1 MVNHSKTRRSKLKK
15 KNYVKNLK
23 VIGINCNGL
32 SGKRDS
38 LIASI
43 SILNPS
49 VFLVQETKFMKKE
62 LFKLNNF
69 EIFEAIR
76 PSGGGSLLTGVHS
89 NLNPILVCDGSDEDI
104 EILVVEGEIEGR
116 KIRFINGYG
125 QQESADIDKRIKFFG
140 RLEEEIIKAKL
151 SGAMVCIEL
160 DANAK
165 LGHDVIEN
173 DPHDKSANG
182 ALFQGVI
189 ERNNLIVGNATQLC
203 SGLITRTRTTVVG
216 IEKSVIDYLVVCEE
230 LFAHMIEMTV
240 DENNKYPIENHR
252 KTGNKIKVT
261 KTDHNMIS
269 GTFELKTRE
278 VKEPRREIF
287 KYNDEEGLKKF
298 REMTSQDVLT
308 NCFDD
313 KDVTKAAN
321 QWLKKLKNI
330 LCRSFKKVRIGNKNQ
345 NKNEAV
351 DLHKDKLK
359 LQNELVDTEN
369 DTKNVDSMK
378 KKHMLMDKIEKIDEQ
393 LANRNADK
401 QANIIIEHLNEI
413 TGDDGEFSTI
423 KMWNLKKKLYRQ
435 NVDVPMAMQ
444 DEAGNLITS
453 KQSLL
458 KLYQNTYKTR
468 LAHKPIQD
476 DLKDLQILKEYLFKS
491 RISYSAE
498 NIAAD
503 WSESEIKKVCSKLKN
518 GKARDR
524 DDLIFELFNPKVC
537 GDDMSRS
544 LQKMFNGIKN
554 NLEVPDFMKKV
565 AITSLYKN
573 KGSKSD
579 FSNQR
584 GIFNVSK
591 VRSILDKIL
600 YQDVYET
607 IDQEL
612 SYSNIG
618 ARKGR
623 NIRDHLFV
631 VYAIINDVINGTSPP
646 IDIQSIDIN
655 KCFDEMWYAETHND
669 LFDVKVQDNKFALI
683 AKLDE
688 EAEVVVKTAA
698 GTTTEFKLEELIM
711 QGSVFGPIKSTIQ
724 IDTLGRDCL
733 KYNQGLFKYKNVL
746 SIPPLALIDDCLG
759 FSTCSADAIQLN
771 SILNNK
777 IASKKLRLSSNKCN
791 HLHISKKKSKCY
803 NNLKAGGQNMK
814 KATECSYLGD
824 ILSVTGSVEATI
836 EKRRQKGIGISSQI
850 SGMINGLSLGH
861 YYFKIAFLFRETMLL
876 NGMLTNLEV
885 WHPVSSS
892 HLEVLDRIDANFL
905 RKILKSHS
913 KTPKEAI
920 YLETGLLPIKYV
932 AIQRRLMYLHHI
944 LKRPQYELIR
954 KVYET
959 QKTLP
964 TKNDWYQQI
973 SEDRNK
979 LGLSISDEEISTMS
993 KDGFKTLVVKAV
1005 RNFALTCL
1013 NQNATRNENSKCRNL
1028 TKTELV
1034 KENYLVDRRFSR
1046 SDCEL
1051 LFALRTRMVAG
1062 VKTNFSSQYATNL
1075 TCDLCSAHPD
1085 SQENLLSCATLRKN
1099 INIPDN
1105 IEYKDLFRSVEKQ
1118 LAIVKVYKQ
1127 LLREREILQSD
1138 RCQMK
1143 NSHKVVSPGAPTKH
1157 GCVAVKM
1164 SG

>member
-1 MVNHSKTRRSKLKK
+1 M
-15 KNYVKNLK
+15 
-23 VIGINCNGL
+23 

-38 LIASI
+38 LVASI
-43 SILNPS
+43 SVLNPS
-49 VFLVQETKFMKKE
+49 VFLVQETKFMKKG

-76 PSGGGSLLTGVHS
+76 PTGGGSLLTGVHS
-89 NLNPILVCDGSDEDI
+89 SLNPIMVSDGSDEDI

-125 QQESADIDKRIKFFG
+125 QQESANIDKRIQFFA

-151 SGAMVCIEL
+151 NGAMVCIEL

-165 LGHDVIEN
+165 LGHDIIEN
-173 DPHDKSANG
+173 DPHEKSANG
-182 ALFQGVI
+182 ALLQGVI
-189 ERNNLIVGNATQLC
+189 ERNNLVVGNATQLC
-203 SGLITRTRTTVVG
+203 SGLITRKRTTVSG
-216 IEKSVIDYLVVCEE
+216 IEKSVIDYLITCEE

-261 KTDHNMIS
+261 KTDHNMIA
-269 GTFELKTRE
+269 GTFELKTRD
-278 VKEPRREIF
+278 VKVSRREIF

-298 REMTSQDVLT
+298 REMTSQEVLT
-308 NCFDD
+308 NCFEE
-313 KDVTKAAN
+313 KDISKAAN
-321 QWLKKLKNI
+321 KWLKELKNI
-330 LCRSFKKVRIGNKNQ
+330 LQRSFKKVRIGNKNH
-345 NKNEAV
+345 NTNEAI
-351 DLHKDKLK
+351 DLHKEKLK
-359 LQNELVDTEN
+359 LQNELAATET
-369 DTKNVDSMK
+369 DTKNTIKIK
-378 KKHMLMDKIEKIDEQ
+378 KKHMLMDKIDKIDEQ
-393 LANRNADK
+393 LANKDAEK
-401 QANIIIEHLNEI
+401 QANMIIEHLNEI
-413 TGDDGEFSTI
+413 TGDEGEFSTI
-423 KMWNLKKKLYRQ
+423 RMWNLKKKLYRQ
-435 NVDVPMAMQ
+435 NLDVPTAME
-444 DEAGNLITS
+444 DEAGNLITN

-458 KLYQNTYKTR
+458 KLYQRTYQTR
-468 LAHKPIQD
+468 LAHKPIQE
-476 DLKDLQILKEYLFKS
+476 DLKGLQILKEYLFKS

-498 NIAAD
+498 NIASD
-503 WSESEIKKVCSKLKN
+503 WSDSDIKKVCSKLKP

-524 DDLIFELFNPKVC
+524 DDLIFELFNPKLC
-537 GDDMSRS
+537 GDDMTRS

-554 NLEVPDFMKKV
+554 TLKIPHFMKKV

-579 FSNQR
+579 FANQR

-600 YQDVYET
+600 YHDVYDI

-669 LFDVKVQDNKFALI
+669 LFDVKVQDEKFALI

-688 EAEVVVKTAA
+688 EAEVVIKTAA
-698 GTTTEFKLEELIM
+698 GTTNEFKLEELIM

-724 IDTLGRDCL
+724 IDTLGRDCM
-733 KYNQGLFKYKNVL
+733 KNNQGLFKYKNVL

-759 FSTCSADAIQLN
+759 FSTCSADAIEVN
-771 SILNNK
+771 SILNSK
-777 IASKKLRLSSNKCN
+777 IASKKLRLSSSKCN

-803 NNLKAGGQNMK
+803 NNLKAGSQNMK

-824 ILSVTGSVEATI
+824 ILSVSGSVEATI
-836 EKRRQKGIGISSQI
+836 EKRRQKGIGICSQI

-885 WHPVSSS
+885 WHPVSSGQ
-892 HLEVLDRIDANFL
+892 LEILEKIDANFL
-905 RKILKSHS
+905 RKTLKSHS
-913 KTPKEAI
+913 KTPKEAL
-920 YLETGLLPIKYV
+920 YLETGLLPIRYL
-932 AIQRRLMYLHHI
+932 AMQRRLMYLHNI
-944 LKRPQYELIR
+944 LKKPKTELIR

-959 QKTLP
+959 QKILP
-964 TKNDWYQQI
+964 TKNDWFQQI
-973 SEDRNK
+973 SEDKNK
-979 LGLSISDEEISTMS
+979 LGLSLSDEEIQTFS
-993 KDGFKTLVVKAV
+993 KDRFKTLVTKAV
-1005 RNFALTCL
+1005 RNFALNIL
-1013 NQNATRNENSKCRNL
+1013 NQNASKNENSKSRNL
-1028 TKTELV
+1028 IKVEFTREK
-1034 KENYLVDRRFSR
+1034 YLEDKRFSK
-1046 SDCEL
+1046 SESEL
-1051 LFALRTRMVAG
+1051 LFALRTQMVPG
-1062 VKTNFSSQYATNL
+1062 IKSNFSSQYVNNL
-1075 TCDLCSAHPD
+1075 TCELCSAHPD
-1085 SQENLLSCATLRKN
+1085 SQENLLTCAALTKN
-1099 INIPDN
+1099 VNIPDN
-1105 IEYKDLFRSVEKQ
+1105 VQYEDLFRSVEKQ
-1118 LAIVKVYKQ
+1118 LAIVKVFKQ

-1138 RCQMK
+1138 HSELK
-1143 NSHKVVSPGAPTKH
+1143 NSHQVVSPSAP
-1157 GCVAVKM
+1157 VNMAVLQ
-1164 SG
+1164 